1 VLSSAA
7 VKAVSTMDRAAAEC
21 PVVATA
27 RIVSGKWTLVLLRDL
42 AEGPRRFGELERSLQ
57 GISPGTLTQR
67 LRTLEGSGIVR
78 RSGPA
83 GRPDYELT
91 DKGRHLVPLVE
102 AMRAY
107 GERWLVDEG
116 AATEDCAPPA

>member
-42 AEGPRRFGELERSLQ
+42 MEGPRRFGELERSLH

-67 LRTLEGSGIVR
+67 LRALEQCGIVR
-78 RSGPA
+78 RSGPG
-83 GRPDYELT
+83 GRADYSLT
-91 DKGRHLVPLVE
+91 DKGRHLVPIVE
-102 AMRAY
+102 AMREY
-107 GERWLVDEG
+107 GTRWLVDEG
-116 AATEDCAPPA
+116 ATSEDCAPPS